1 MSNKSGRWAIFL
13 VFSEYLNFIL
23 LYLFLR
29 NFEISIE
36 RLFSFYVYLASKY
49 VWGGEKKEREFQK
62 VSFRNDKAL
71 KHDIY
76 L

>member
-1 MSNKSGRWAIFL
+1 MN
-13 VFSEYLNFIL
+13 VEH
-23 LYLFLR
+23 
-29 NFEISIE
+29 
-36 RLFSFYVYLASKY
+36 LFSFYVYLASKY

>member
-1 MSNKSGRWAIFL
+1 MSSNIYFQKKES
-13 VFSEYLNFIL
+13 
-23 LYLFLR
+23 LFG
-29 NFEISIE
+29 
-36 RLFSFYVYLASKY
+36 FYVYSASKY